1 MFENENLINTDSN
14 TNNNNN
20 NDNNNNNNNNNNEN
34 YKIIELENYNE
45 FMSKEIYNFYFLFN
59 LYYYF
64 IFKQMKKMKE
74 NFLNYDYVYKYK
86 QVKENSVEQS
96 FHDEDKSIIK
106 EMKKN
111 NDNYKETLKTL
122 KESIKKDLLI
132 MSKLQKLTRRML
144 LIFYNY
150 VKKIIQEIN
159 SEENSA
165 DSNFIKIGHFLINL
179 KSFKEQGNSME
190 EFVNSDFYK
199 KTFN

>member
-1 MFENENLINTDSN
+1 
-14 TNNNNN
+14 
-20 NDNNNNNNNNNNEN
+20 
-34 YKIIELENYNE
+34 
-45 FMSKEIYNFYFLFN
+45 
-59 LYYYF
+59 
-64 IFKQMKKMKE
+64 MKKMKE

-106 EMKKN
+106 ETKKN